1 MKLFIGCSSSN
12 NIPDK
17 YLKDCSN
24 YLDELLRENDIVFGG
39 CSTGLMGLAYN
50 ITKEYNNKVIG
61 ISPTIFKSDLDI
73 LDCDEKIITDNTSR
87 RTEELINN
95 SDALIFLPG
104 GIGTIYEL
112 FTAIELKRNHE
123 FRQEGRIHTEAQSVV
138 IDEKIKEFLQELSV
152 DYTMVSSSNAL
163 DVVYK
168 MVNEDF
174 YEQQHK

>member
-24 YLDELLRENDIVFGG
+24 YLEELLRENDIVFGG

-73 LDCDEKIITDNTSR
+73 LDCDRKNYHS
-87 RTEELINN
+87 
-95 SDALIFLPG
+95 ALLCHYSYIL
-104 GIGTIYEL
+104 
-112 FTAIELKRNHE
+112 N
-123 FRQEGRIHTEAQSVV
+123 
-138 IDEKIKEFLQELSV
+138 
-152 DYTMVSSSNAL
+152 
-163 DVVYK
+163 
-168 MVNEDF
+168 
-174 YEQQHK
+174 

>member
-1 MKLFIGCSSSN
+1 MIMKLFIGCSSTN

-73 LDCDEKIITDNTSR
+73 LDCDEKIITENTSR

-123 FRQEGRIHTEAQSVV
+123 FNKPIVLYNSNQYFTKLLNFLSTMYEEGFADCNIKSYYHVSDSVA
-138 IDEKIKEFLQELSV
+138 DTIKYL
-152 DYTMVSSSNAL
+152 N
-163 DVVYK
+163 K
-168 MVNEDF
+168 
-174 YEQQHK
+174 